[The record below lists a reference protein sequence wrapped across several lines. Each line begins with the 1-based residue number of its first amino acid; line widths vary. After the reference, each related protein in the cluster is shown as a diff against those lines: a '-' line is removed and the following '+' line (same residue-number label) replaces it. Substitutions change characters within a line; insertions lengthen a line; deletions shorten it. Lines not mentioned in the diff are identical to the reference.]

1 MKACKAHSR
10 SENTKLLHGNCKD
23 VLKAVKSESID
34 LVITSPPYDNLRTYN
49 DQLPFTFDDF
59 KIVANELG
67 RVLKKGGVIVW
78 VVGDAVIKGSES
90 GTSFKQALYFK
101 EIGLNLHDTMIYQKS
116 GFNFPMMNRYQQVFE
131 YMFVF
136 SKGSP
141 KTFHPIQDR
150 PNRCVGEILKGS
162 ERQKDGSLTRK
173 RVKEISEF
181 GMRTNVWQI
190 NNGFM
195 KTTTDKFAYEHPAM
209 FPEKLAE
216 DQIISWSNSHDIIL
230 DPFMGSGTT
239 GKACKKLER
248 KFIGIELD
256 NSYFEIAKKR
266 IS

>member
-1 MKACKAHSR
+1 M
-10 SENTKLLHGNCKD
+10 TKIEKLSIGESHTLLRGNCKE
-23 VLKAVKSESID
+23 VLGQIKSNSVD
-34 LVITSPPYDNLRTYN
+34 MVLTSPPYDNLRTYN
-49 DQLPFTFDDF
+49 DQEAFTFDDF
-59 KIVANELG
+59 KVVANELN
-67 RVLKKGGVIVW
+67 RVIKKGGIIVW
-78 VVGDAVIKGSES
+78 VVGDAVLNGSES

-116 GFNFPMMNRYQQVFE
+116 GFNFPMTNRYQQVFE

-141 KTFHPIQDR
+141 KTFNPIQDR
-150 PNRCVGEILKGS
+150 ANRCFGEKLKGS
-162 ERQKDGSLTRK
+162 ERQRDGTLSKK
-173 RVKEISEF
+173 RLKHIGEYGS
-181 GMRTNVWQI
+181 RTNIWQI

-216 DQIISWSNSHDIIL
+216 DHIISWSNPHDIIL

-239 GKACKKLER
+239 GKACKKLNR
-248 KFIGIELD
+248 KFVGIELD
-256 NSYFEIAKKR
+256 KSYFEIAKKR

>member
-1 MKACKAHSR
+1 M
-10 SENTKLLHGNCKD
+10 TNCKKLSIGENSTLFCGNSKD
-23 VLKAVKSESID
+23 ILGQIPSTSVDMVL
-34 LVITSPPYDNLRTYN
+34 TSPPYDDMRAYN
-49 DQLPFTFDDF
+49 NQEAFTFDDF
-59 KIVANELG
+59 KIIANGLA
-67 RVLKKGGVIVW
+67 RVLKNGGVIVW

-116 GFNFPMMNRYQQVFE
+116 GFNFPMLNRYQQIFE
-131 YMFVF
+131 YMFIF
-136 SKGSP
+136 SKGGP

-150 PNRCVGEILKGS
+150 PNRCAGEMLKGS

-173 RVKEISEF
+173 REKEISEF
-181 GMRTNVWQI
+181 GTRTNIWQI
-190 NNGFM
+190 NSGYM
-195 KTTTDKFAYEHPAM
+195 KTTADQFAYEHPAM

-216 DQIISWSNSHDIIL
+216 DQIISWSNPSDTIL
-230 DPFMGSGTT
+230 DPFLGAGTT

-256 NSYFEIAKKR
+256 QSYFEIAKRR

>member
-1 MKACKAHSR
+1 MTNFKKLSIG
-10 SENTKLLHGNCKD
+10 ENGTLFRGNSKD
-23 VLKAVKSESID
+23 VLGQIQTNSVDMI
-34 LVITSPPYDNLRTYN
+34 LTSPPYDDMRNYN
-49 DQLPFTFDDF
+49 YQQAFTFDDF
-59 KIVANELG
+59 KTIANELM
-67 RVLKKGGVIVW
+67 RVLKNGGVIVW

-101 EIGLNLHDTMIYQKS
+101 EIGLNLHDTMIYQKC
-116 GFNFPMMNRYQQVFE
+116 GFNFPMMNRYQQAFE

-150 PNRCVGEILKGS
+150 PNRCAGEMLKGS
-162 ERQKDGSLTRK
+162 ERQKDGSLTKK
-173 RVKEISEF
+173 RVKEISAF
-181 GMRTNVWQI
+181 GTRTNIWQI

-216 DQIISWSNSHDIIL
+216 DQIISWSNPSDTIL
-230 DPFMGSGTT
+230 DPFMGAGTT
-239 GKACKKLER
+239 GKACKKLDR

-256 NSYFEIAKKR
+256 TSYFKIAIKR

>member
-1 MKACKAHSR
+1 MTKFEKLSIGEAH
-10 SENTKLLHGNCKD
+10 TLLRGDCKD
-23 VLKAVKSESID
+23 ILGQIKSNSID
-34 LVITSPPYDNLRTYN
+34 MALTSPPYDNLRTYN
-49 DQLPFTFDDF
+49 DQKPFTFEDF
-59 KIVANELG
+59 KAIANELN

-78 VVGDAVIKGSES
+78 VVADAVLNGSES

-116 GFNFPMMNRYQQVFE
+116 GFNFPMTNRYQQTFE

-136 SKGSP
+136 SKGGP
-141 KTFHPIQDR
+141 MTFNPIQDR
-150 PNRCVGEILKGS
+150 PNKCAGELLKGS
-162 ERQKDGSLTRK
+162 ERRRDGELTKK

-181 GMRTNVWQI
+181 GTRTNIWQI
-190 NNGFM
+190 NTGYM

-209 FPEKLAE
+209 FSEKLAE
-216 DQIISWSNSHDIIL
+216 DHIISWSNPHDIVL

-239 GKACKKLER
+239 GKACKKLDR

-256 NSYFEIAKKR
+256 KSYFEIARKR